1 MVNIDEKK
9 IKEVVRE
16 HYGGLARGA
25 RSQIGQAGTAP
36 EMGLYSEEEV
46 AALPSEAVQASAG
59 CGNPTALAS
68 LKTGETVVDFG
79 SGGGID
85 CFLAAQQV
93 GEGGRVIGIDMTPD
107 MIALANKNRDKLGLA
122 NVEFHL
128 AEMERTPLEENTADV
143 IISNCVIT
151 LAPDKDAVFGR
162 RTGF

>member
-9 IKEVVRE
+9 IKEVVKE

-25 RSQIGQAGTAP
+25 RSQIGQASTAP

-68 LKTGETVVDFG
+68 LKAGETVVDFG

-85 CFLAAQQV
+85 CFLAGTAGRGRGV
-93 GEGGRVIGIDMTPD
+93 GY
-107 MIALANKNRDKLGLA
+107 RDRYDSGYDRPR
-122 NVEFHL
+122 E
-128 AEMERTPLEENTADV
+128 
-143 IISNCVIT
+143 
-151 LAPDKDAVFGR
+151 
-162 RTGF
+162 

>member
-9 IKEVVRE
+9 IKEVVKE

-68 LKTGETVVDFG
+68 LKAGETVVDFG

-93 GEGGRVIGIDMTPD
+93 GEGG
-107 MIALANKNRDKLGLA
+107 GLSGS
-122 NVEFHL
+122 
-128 AEMERTPLEENTADV
+128 T
-143 IISNCVIT
+143 
-151 LAPDKDAVFGR
+151 
-162 RTGF
+162 

>member
-36 EMGLYSEEEV
+36 EMGLYSKEEV

-68 LKTGETVVDFG
+68 LKAGETVVDFG

-93 GEGGRVIGIDMTPD
+93 GGGGRVIGIDMTPD
-107 MIALANKNRDKLGLA
+107 MIALAKKNRDKLGLT

-128 AEMERTPLEENTADV
+128 
-143 IISNCVIT
+143 
-151 LAPDKDAVFGR
+151 G
-162 RTGF
+162 